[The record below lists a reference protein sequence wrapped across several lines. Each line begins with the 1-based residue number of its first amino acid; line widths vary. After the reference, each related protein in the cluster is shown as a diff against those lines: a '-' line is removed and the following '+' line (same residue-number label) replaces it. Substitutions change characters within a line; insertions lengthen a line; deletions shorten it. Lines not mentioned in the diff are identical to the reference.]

1 MLCLHDESSS
11 ALSLIRQLAFRSEEF
26 IWERGA
32 PCPKA
37 FTLSAEERGG
47 KQGDDED
54 DDDGGG
60 SDKN

>member
-1 MLCLHDESSS
+1 MGEMD
-11 ALSLIRQLAFRSEEF
+11 AFRSEEF
-26 IWERGA
+26 IRERGA

-37 FTLSAEERGG
+37 YTLSAEERR